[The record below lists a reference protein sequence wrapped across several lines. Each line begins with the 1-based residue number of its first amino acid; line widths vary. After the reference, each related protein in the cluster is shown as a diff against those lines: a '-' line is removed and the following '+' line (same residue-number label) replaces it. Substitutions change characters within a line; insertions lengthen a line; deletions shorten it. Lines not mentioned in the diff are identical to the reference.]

1 MKLYRTLF
9 QYVPE
14 VRWKAYLAIFFSLVS
29 AAFLSVG
36 YFLIYL
42 VLRELIERGAYD
54 LATRLSFWTA
64 ASLTAGGL
72 FYFLAGTLSHLF
84 AFRLETNLRKKGID
98 GITHA
103 SFAFFDHNE
112 SGAVRKTVDDNAAM
126 THTAVAHMLPDLG
139 QAFLIPV
146 LTLVTGYLVSVRL
159 GVALTVVVLIAV
171 ILMGK
176 MMGGEGEFM
185 KLYQDALARLGAETV
200 EYVRGIQVIKIFK
213 TDVRSMK
220 ALYEAIMEY
229 SENAYA
235 YSKSCKLPYVT
246 YQWVFLGIVAI
257 VTIPLVF
264 FRNGM
269 GDPHTIFL
277 ELLMLVFL
285 CGIIFVSIMRMMYA
299 GQYLFNASYAVENL
313 EKLYEEMFRD
323 RLSFGEETTLADG
336 SIEFRNVDFSYGGKE
351 VFRHFNLRL
360 EEKKVYA
367 LVGSS
372 GSGKSTLAKL
382 LSGFYKLADGEILL
396 GGKPLTAYRED
407 AISHMISYIYQDPKL
422 FHTTIYEN
430 VAMGKPG
437 ATKEEVMRALH
448 LAGCDEILAKFP
460 DGEETVIG
468 SKGVYLSQGEKQRIT
483 IARAMLKDAPILI
496 MDEASASIDADNEYA
511 LQQSFQKLMAGKTVV
526 MIAHRLSSIRG
537 VDEILVMENGEVV
550 ESGSHD
556 ELYEKNGRY
565 RHFADLYD
573 TANDWRLAHEEAF

>member
-14 VRWKAYLAIFFSLVS
+14 GRWKAYLAIFFSLVS

-42 VLRELIERGAYD
+42 VLRALIEHGAYD

-64 ASLTAGGL
+64 AALTAGGL
-72 FYFLAGTLSHLF
+72 VYLLALTLSHLF

-98 GITHA
+98 GITQA

-112 SGAVRKTVDDNAAM
+112 SGAIRKTIDDNAAM

-146 LTLVTGYLVSVRL
+146 LTLVTGFVVSVRL
-159 GVALTVVVLIAV
+159 GVALTVLVVIAV
-171 ILMGK
+171 LLMGK

-185 KLYQDALARLGAETV
+185 KLYQDALAKLGAETV

-220 ALYEAIMEY
+220 ALYEAITKY
-229 SENAYA
+229 SEYAYA
-235 YSKSCKLPYVT
+235 YSKSCKLPYVM

-269 GDPHTIFL
+269 GDAHSIFL
-277 ELLMLVFL
+277 EFLMLVFL
-285 CGIIFVSIMRMMYA
+285 CGIIFVSIMRLMYA
-299 GQYLFNASYAVENL
+299 GMYLFNASYAVGNL

-336 SIEFRNVDFSYGGKE
+336 SIEFRNVDFSYGEKD
-351 VFRHFNLRL
+351 VFRNFNLRL

-382 LSGFYKLADGEILL
+382 LSGFYKLSGGEILL

-437 ATKEEVMRALH
+437 ATKDEVMRALH

-460 DGEETVIG
+460 NREETLIG

-550 ESGSHD
+550 EAGSHD
-556 ELYEKNGRY
+556 ELYWKNGRY

>member
-1 MKLYRTLF
+1 
-9 QYVPE
+9 
-14 VRWKAYLAIFFSLVS
+14 
-29 AAFLSVG
+29 
-36 YFLIYL
+36 
-42 VLRELIERGAYD
+42 
-54 LATRLSFWTA
+54 
-64 ASLTAGGL
+64 
-72 FYFLAGTLSHLF
+72 
-84 AFRLETNLRKKGID
+84 
-98 GITHA
+98 
-103 SFAFFDHNE
+103 
-112 SGAVRKTVDDNAAM
+112 M

-146 LTLVTGYLVSVRL
+146 LTLVTGFVVSVRL
-159 GVALTVVVLIAV
+159 GVALTVVVLVAV

-269 GDPHTIFL
+269 GDPRTIFL
-277 ELLMLVFL
+277 EFLMLVFL
-285 CGIIFVSIMRMMYA
+285 CGIIFVSIMRLMYA
-299 GQYLFNASYAVENL
+299 GQYLFNASYAVGNL

-382 LSGFYKLADGEILL
+382 LSGFYKLSGGEILL

-430 VAMGKPG
+430 VAMGKSG

-460 DGEETVIG
+460 DGVGTIIG

-556 ELYEKNGRY
+556 ELYLMNGRY
-565 RHFADLYD
+565 RRLADLYD

>member
-14 VRWKAYLAIFFSLVS
+14 GRWKAYLAVFFSLVS
-29 AAFLSVG
+29 AAFLSAG
-36 YFLIYL
+36 YYLIYL
-42 VLRELIERGAYD
+42 VLRALIERGAYD

-64 ASLTAGGL
+64 AALTAGGL
-72 FYFLAGTLSHLF
+72 FYFLAGALSHLF

-146 LTLVTGYLVSVRL
+146 LTLVTGFVVSVRL
-159 GVALTVVVLIAV
+159 GVALTVLVAIAV

-220 ALYEAIMEY
+220 ALYEAITKY
-229 SENAYA
+229 SEYAYA

-257 VTIPLVF
+257 VTVPLVF

-269 GDPHTIFL
+269 GDPRTIFL
-277 ELLMLVFL
+277 EFLMLVFL
-285 CGIIFVSIMRMMYA
+285 CGIIFVSIMRLMYA
-299 GQYLFNASYAVENL
+299 GQYLFNASYAVGNL

-351 VFRHFNLRL
+351 VFRNFNLRL

-382 LSGFYKLADGEILL
+382 LSGFYKLSGGEILL

-437 ATKEEVMRALH
+437 ATKDEVMRALH

-460 DGEETVIG
+460 DGEETIIG

-556 ELYEKNGRY
+556 ELYRKNGRY

>member
-42 VLRELIERGAYD
+42 VLRALIERGAYD

-64 ASLTAGGL
+64 AALTAGGL

-98 GITHA
+98 GITQA

-146 LTLVTGYLVSVRL
+146 LTLVTGFVVSVRL
-159 GVALTVVVLIAV
+159 GVALTIAVAIAV

-185 KLYQDALARLGAETV
+185 KLYQDALAKLGAETV

-229 SENAYA
+229 SEYAYA
-235 YSKSCKLPYVT
+235 YTKSCKLPYVT

-257 VTIPLVF
+257 VAIPLVF

-269 GDPHTIFL
+269 GDAHSIFL
-277 ELLMLVFL
+277 EFLMLVFL
-285 CGIIFVSIMRMMYA
+285 CGIIYVSIMRLMYA

-323 RLSFGEETTLADG
+323 RLSFGEETTLGDG

-382 LSGFYKLADGEILL
+382 LSGFYKLAGGEILL

-407 AISHMISYIYQDPKL
+407 VISHMISYIYQDPKL

-437 ATKEEVMRALH
+437 AAKDEVMRALH

-460 DGEETVIG
+460 DREKTIIG

-537 VDEILVMENGEVV
+537 VDEILVMEDGEVV

-556 ELYEKNGRY
+556 ELYRKNGRY

>member
-42 VLRELIERGAYD
+42 VLRALIERGAYD

-146 LTLVTGYLVSVRL
+146 LTLVTGYLVSLRL
-159 GVALTVVVLIAV
+159 GVALTIAVVIAV

-220 ALYEAIMEY
+220 ALYEAITKY
-229 SENAYA
+229 SEYAYA

-269 GDPHTIFL
+269 GDAHSMFL

-285 CGIIFVSIMRMMYA
+285 CGIIFVSVMRLMFA
-299 GQYLFNASYAVENL
+299 GQYLFNASYAVGNL

-323 RLSFGEETTLADG
+323 RLSFGEETKLDDG

-351 VFRHFNLRL
+351 VFRNFNLRL

-382 LSGFYKLADGEILL
+382 LSGFYKLSGGEILL

-437 ATKEEVMRALH
+437 ATKDEVMRALH

-460 DGEETVIG
+460 DREETIIG

>member
-14 VRWKAYLAIFFSLVS
+14 GRWKAYLAIFFSLVS

-146 LTLVTGYLVSVRL
+146 LTLVTGFVVSVRL
-159 GVALTVVVLIAV
+159 GVALTVLVAIAV

-220 ALYEAIMEY
+220 ALYEAITKY
-229 SENAYA
+229 SEYAYA

-269 GDPHTIFL
+269 GDAHSMFL

-285 CGIIFVSIMRMMYA
+285 CGIIFVSVMRLMFA
-299 GQYLFNASYAVENL
+299 GQYLFNASYAVGNL

-351 VFRHFNLRL
+351 VFRNFNLRL

-382 LSGFYKLADGEILL
+382 LSGFYKLSGGEILL

-437 ATKEEVMRALH
+437 AAKDEVMRALH

-460 DGEETVIG
+460 DREKTIIG

-556 ELYEKNGRY
+556 ELYRKNGRY